1 VPAEEPLGDHGT
13 DYCGYCHNFGHRAGN
28 DCPNEPRADEPHD
41 ASSIEPAPL
50 PLPRLSG
57 LSTSSRWRARARFK
71 SDRRGAQ
78 RLPYAGSGA
87 LG

>member
-13 DYCGYCHNFGHRAGN
+13 DYCGYYHSFGHRAGN
-28 DCPNEPRADEPHD
+28 DCPNEPMADEPHD

-57 LSTSSRWRARARFK
+57 LSTSSCWRARAGPRATGGG
-71 SDRRGAQ
+71 RNAC
-78 RLPYAGSGA
+78 PYAGSGA